1 MNLRRL
7 LAAAFLALSLAP
19 PAFATQTQEWLGPVD
34 PNFITPATTLQTTDP
49 LVTNDQTQGYF
60 IGAHWLNTTNG
71 RVWVNFSAATGAA
84 YWAYL
89 GVVPALGGEPP
100 QVLTSFG
107 GGTGTFGG
115 SGNLS
120 KQVVAPTN
128 AGTTAN
134 VVLATYTIPAGSF
147 DAAGRCVM
155 IETAGG
161 YGATNNS
168 KTVYV
173 VFNPTTYTVGSSV
186 VGGTTIATTGALT
199 TTSNGGGWTIG
210 VDVCKYGAAAS
221 NTQTAVISNL
231 SAGSTFVAQTAPVA
245 LTATEASAIPIALV
259 ANATSAASDVT
270 WSTFFVAGAN

>member
-1 MNLRRL
+1 MKLRSL

-19 PAFATQTQEWLGPVD
+19 AAFATQTQEWLGPVD

-49 LVTNDQTQGYF
+49 GVTNDQTQGYF
-60 IGAHWLNTTNG
+60 IGAHWMNTTNG
-71 RVWVNFSAATGAA
+71 RVWVNVSAATGAA

-89 GVVPALGGEPP
+89 GVVPALGSEPP
-100 QVLTSFG
+100 QVFTNFG
-107 GGTGTFGG
+107 GGTGSFGG

-120 KQVVAPTN
+120 KQVVAATN

-147 DAAGRCVM
+147 DAAGRCVL
-155 IETAGG
+155 IEAAGG

-270 WSTFFVAGAN
+270 WSTFFVAGSN